1 MWDREAGVGRAGNE
15 WNEEWWVGRR
25 KDWDYKG
32 TVLAALSS
40 TKFKPHPRPD
50 ASTWIH
56 ANLHLLVQVEVDP
69 LSWPARAYP
78 ADKEI
83 LHQMFPC
90 VKKASKTETSVWDED
105 PYCNCCSVMWGLIV
119 DWTAWG
125 VGIYW
130 STTSYFLISIYAIIF
145 LLAIWCL
152 PWSLVLYI
160 CKTCVLPLNHSLPMT
175 TCVICSVCQ
184 LLIQIEL
191 LSHK

>member
-1 MWDREAGVGRAGNE
+1 MGGKKKRLGLQRDSFGSTVIHQIQAPSQAWTIYMDSCKLALASPGWSRSSLLASQSLP
-15 WNEEWWVGRR
+15 RR
-25 KDWDYKG
+25 QRNI
-32 TVLAALSS
+32 TSNV
-40 TKFKPHPRPD
+40 
-50 ASTWIH
+50 
-56 ANLHLLVQVEVDP
+56 P
-69 LSWPARAYP
+69 LC
-78 ADKEI
+78 
-83 LHQMFPC
+83 Q
-90 VKKASKTETSVWDED
+90 KASKTETSVWDED
-105 PYCNCCSVMWGLIV
+105 PHCNCCSVMWGLIV
-119 DWTAWG
+119 DWTARG